1 MGFPRQEYWS
11 GLPCPPS
18 GDLPNPRIESRSLAL
33 QAGSL
38 LSEPP
43 GKPQNTG
50 VGGLSLLQGIFLT
63 QELNRG
69 FLHCR
74 QILYQLNYQGSPSVF
89 PNFRHI
95 CSWIEEAIANHPHP
109 GRGMETLPSVRSFDT
124 ALWPIAVLRLYL
136 LKSDKKTMT
145 KKLRKEFLTVF
156 SCTSLMPSTLAS
168 HTISYWKLEQ
178 VKFDRPLLLVTMKW
192 KGLFSRLEKK
202 KHFLLN

>member
-1 MGFPRQEYWS
+1 MSDSLRPHGLQLARLLCPWGFSRQEYWS

-95 CSWIEEAIANHPHP
+95 CSWIEEALANHPHP

-145 KKLRKEFLTVF
+145 KNWEKNSWLCFH
-156 SCTSLMPSTLAS
+156 A
-168 HTISYWKLEQ
+168 
-178 VKFDRPLLLVTMKW
+178 
-192 KGLFSRLEKK
+192 RL
-202 KHFLLN
+202 